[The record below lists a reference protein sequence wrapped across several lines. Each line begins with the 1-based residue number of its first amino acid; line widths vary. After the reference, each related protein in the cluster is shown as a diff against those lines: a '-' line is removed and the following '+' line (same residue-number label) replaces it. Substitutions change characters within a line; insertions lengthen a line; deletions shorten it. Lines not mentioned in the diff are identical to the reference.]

1 MFGGVTMSFSEE
13 VSQVIFPT
21 ASMHVALVSN
31 NAGLQGGDAAGR
43 QLFVPPPPARRG
55 LGLLRR
61 APRIHILDDACGQA
75 NMGELVGV
83 LGPSGTLP
91 IYARQQM

>member
-1 MFGGVTMSFSEE
+1 MG
-13 VSQVIFPT
+13 SQ
-21 ASMHVALVSN
+21 
-31 NAGLQGGDAAGR
+31 GDDAAGK
-43 QLFVPPPPARRG
+43 QLFVPPPPARRR

-83 LGPSGTLP
+83 LGPSGTLRTYP
-91 IYARQQM
+91 RHHM

>member
-1 MFGGVTMSFSEE
+1 MKFRDCVQHLVRE
-13 VSQVIFPT
+13 IHIYLIDLKHAYIL
-21 ASMHVALVSN
+21 ASK
-31 NAGLQGGDAAGR
+31 NAGSQGGDATGK
-43 QLFVPPPPARRG
+43 QLFVPPPPAQRR

-83 LGPSGTLP
+83 LGPSGTLR
-91 IYARQQM
+91 I